1 MIEDELLKMMFKCGS
16 SNALGRIYKKYAD
29 NLLTLAIALLNDSN
43 TAEDVLHDVFVSFA
57 KSADRFSIK
66 GSLKNYL
73 STCVVNRARDHLR
86 VKKRVADRQIEASNK
101 NSLCEESSRAIIC
114 DEESQRL
121 NQAMESLPYEQKEV
135 IVMRIKGGLKFKE
148 IAKHQGTSI
157 NTVQGRYRYGLN
169 KLRSILDGEVE

>member
-73 STCVVNRARDHLR
+73 STCVV
-86 VKKRVADRQIEASNK
+86 
-101 NSLCEESSRAIIC
+101 
-114 DEESQRL
+114 
-121 NQAMESLPYEQKEV
+121 
-135 IVMRIKGGLKFKE
+135 
-148 IAKHQGTSI
+148 
-157 NTVQGRYRYGLN
+157 
-169 KLRSILDGEVE
+169 